1 MTTTNKTAKEKNP
14 LPTPPPPPM
23 NLFKRHHKI
32 NKVSSGSMSLVIPKD
47 FCNELG
53 IAAGDTVE
61 IRLDAEKGFIIITK
75 A

>member
-1 MTTTNKTAKEKNP
+1 
-14 LPTPPPPPM
+14 M